1 MTRICA
7 ALAMTCATA
16 LAGPALAE
24 GWVVTD
30 LGEVESRDLCM
41 DRADRVLNAYLEANG
56 GHSVES
62 DSWTK
67 YGYDL
72 EPGDND
78 VLIMC
83 PVVNGG
89 VYNAFLVV
97 YGAFVETTDDHTDQ
111 VTAELQHLWDAET
124 EPAPQ
129 GSRSVAGAMA
139 DLDRALNALTEAQ
152 AAVTAAQEAL
162 RAAAAG
168 EEEGE
173 EVIDLD
179 APTGEEEEWIDLD
192 ELLGPLKQE
201 LREGVAPAASEED
214 EPAEEV
220 APALEE
226 EAAPVEEAPDLED
239 ISPVDPR

>member
-1 MTRICA
+1 MKRVGALVAVLTASLTLPA
-7 ALAMTCATA
+7 A
-16 LAGPALAE
+16 AE
-24 GWVVTD
+24 GWVVMD
-30 LGEVESRDLCM
+30 LGETATREICMSRAES
-41 DRADRVLNAYLEANG
+41 VLNGYLGSFG
-56 GHSVES
+56 GHSVEK
-62 DSWTK
+62 DSWTA

-72 EPGDND
+72 KPGDND

-139 DLDRALNALTEAQ
+139 DLDRALSALTEAQ